1 MLHKLITI
9 LSFVLPSCINLS
21 SAKLVLISNKLCN
34 LSEPFKCLFYFL
46 NNLQTSFLLRFSLVY
61 EHILQ
66 SNSITTVNK
75 RTDKIKCQ
83 DTGRRQYALK
93 SLSSNC
99 RNQESKTQ
107 PLPRWGEGEQEGT
120 VISSGK
126 WEKRNSL
133 GR

>member
-9 LSFVLPSCINLS
+9 LSFVLPSCIKLS
-21 SAKLVLISNKLCN
+21 SAKLVLISNKLYN
-34 LSEPFKCLFYFL
+34 LSESFKCLFYFL
-46 NNLQTSFLLRFSLVY
+46 NNLQTSLLRFSLVY

-66 SNSITTVNK
+66 SNPITTINK

-107 PLPRWGEGEQEGT
+107 PLPRLGEGE
-120 VISSGK
+120 
-126 WEKRNSL
+126 
-133 GR
+133 